1 MHKLLVTHDSDFVPL
16 CMTGRTGNWDMIT
29 MRKPYLKIMANI
41 GGIVLGLD
49 GADPLLGSIYNRK
62 YG

>member
-1 MHKLLVTHDSDFVPL
+1 
-16 CMTGRTGNWDMIT
+16 MTGRTGNWDMIT